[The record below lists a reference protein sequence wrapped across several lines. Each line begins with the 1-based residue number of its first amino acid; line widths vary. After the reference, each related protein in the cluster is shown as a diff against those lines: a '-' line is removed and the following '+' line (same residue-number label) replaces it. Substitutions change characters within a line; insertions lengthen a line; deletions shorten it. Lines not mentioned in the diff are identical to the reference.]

1 VDAPVGGLLHKE
13 LRDPN
18 ADPMSVP
25 SLVLSCNWI

>member
-1 VDAPVGGLLHKE
+1 VDAPVRELLHQE
-13 LRDPN
+13 VRDPN